1 MKKIQVGFLMSYDY
15 ELLKKSIP
23 PVYAKADTIFLAID
37 HERRTWSGNHFTVDP
52 DFYEWLKTFDTDKKI
67 QIYEDNFY
75 VPEINAIQNDTRERY
90 MLALKM
96 GVGNWLVQV
105 DSDEIFID
113 FEKFVKR
120 LRKYDSYLVNPES
133 HPIQFA
139 GFHINVYKYL
149 ENGMLYIDKPT
160 KMILATNW
168 PNYKVAKNTRER
180 IVYNEDY
187 ILHEGLARDEEELL
201 LKLRNWGH
209 KHEVNPHFL
218 EKWRRANKE
227 NYEEITDVFYL
238 EPEIWK
244 SLAYMPSK
252 SLAELKKLVSDA
264 PNLKIPKIKLFFRN
278 FGQWFKHSKISKPAY
293 KPKFETYFNS

>member
-23 PVYAKADTIFLAID
+23 PVYDLADTIFLALD
-37 HERRTWSGNHFTVDP
+37 HQKRTWSGNHFEVDSS
-52 DFYEWLKTFDTDKKI
+52 FYEWLEQFDVKKKI
-67 QIYEDNFY
+67 VIYEDNFY
-75 VPEINAIQNDTRERY
+75 VPEITGIENDTRERY

-120 LRKYDSYLVNPES
+120 LRKYDSYLINPEK

-149 ENGMLYIDKPT
+149 EDGLLYIDKPT
-160 KMILATNW
+160 KLMLATNY
-168 PNYKVAKNTRER
+168 PNYKCAKNTRER
-180 IVYNEDY
+180 IIYDEDFV
-187 ILHEGLARDEEELL
+187 LHEGLARTEEELL
-201 LKLRNWGH
+201 LKLENWSH
-209 KHEVNPHFL
+209 KKDINATFL
-218 EKWRRANKE
+218 EKWRSANKD
-227 NYEEITDVFYL
+227 NYQSIKDVFYL

-244 SLAYMPSK
+244 DLGYFPSK
-252 SLAELKKLVSDA
+252 SLSELKKMVEEDT
-264 PNLKIPKIKLFFRN
+264 NLRIPKVKLFFRN
-278 FGQWFKHSKISKPAY
+278 FGQWFKHSKISKPTY
-293 KPKFETYFNS
+293 KPKFEKYF